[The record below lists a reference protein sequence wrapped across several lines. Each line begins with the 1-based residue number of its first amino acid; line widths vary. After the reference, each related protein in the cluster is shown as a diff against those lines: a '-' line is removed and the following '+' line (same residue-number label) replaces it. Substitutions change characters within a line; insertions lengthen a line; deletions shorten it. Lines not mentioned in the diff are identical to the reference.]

1 MEATKRKIKQVAAGD
16 WFRITR
22 DSMISLNYIYLEHN
36 LQDFGGY
43 QYFNGSDQ
51 SNIGTHQNTPDSGR
65 WFLGG
70 KRCDYMCVL

>member
-1 MEATKRKIKQVAAGD
+1 
-16 WFRITR
+16 
-22 DSMISLNYIYLEHN
+22 MISLNYIYLEHN

-70 KRCDYMCVL
+70 KRCDYMYVL